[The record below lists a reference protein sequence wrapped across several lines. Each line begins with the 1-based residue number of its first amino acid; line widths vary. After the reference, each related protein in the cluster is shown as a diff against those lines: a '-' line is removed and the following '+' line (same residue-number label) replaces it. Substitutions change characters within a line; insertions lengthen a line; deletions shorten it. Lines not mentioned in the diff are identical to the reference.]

1 MLGAI
6 VGVERIDGPQGR
18 DRADFGFEI
27 PPARPDRMTDAT
39 AGARDQ
45 ARHLLNSSARCPDDA
60 DVSGWNDIGKTQR
73 HTADDR
79 RSAIRSHDEETPL
92 ARLALECRLVYD
104 RHIVG
109 ENHDV
114 KPKLHGLA
122 RF

>member
-1 MLGAI
+1 MPGAI
-6 VGVERIDGPQGR
+6 VGVERIDGHQSR
-18 DRADFGFEI
+18 DCTNLRFEVA
-27 PPARPDRMTDAT
+27 PARPDRMTDAT

-92 ARLALECRLVYD
+92 ARLALECRLVCD
-104 RHIVG
+104 RH
-109 ENHDV
+109 
-114 KPKLHGLA
+114 
-122 RF
+122 